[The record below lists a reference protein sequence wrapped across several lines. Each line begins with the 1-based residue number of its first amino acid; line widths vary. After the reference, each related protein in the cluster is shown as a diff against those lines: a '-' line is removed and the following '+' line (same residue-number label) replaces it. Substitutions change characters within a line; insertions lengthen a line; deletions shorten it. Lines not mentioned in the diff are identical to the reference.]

1 VFRAFLLAAV
11 TLAVAAPANA
21 DDWTTYYERSGFRRT
36 PDYAATVDY
45 CRRLAAASP
54 MVHYTSFGTS
64 PQGRELPLLIVDRNG
79 DFDAASVRE
88 GDNVVLLVQA
98 GIHAGEIDGKDAGLM
113 LIRDMVITGTH
124 DDLLGGVTL
133 LFIPIFN
140 VDGHER
146 SGRFNRPNQNG
157 PEEMGW
163 RVTAQNLNLNRD
175 YLKADAPEMRDW
187 LRLYREWLPEFF
199 VDCHVTDGA
208 DYQYVVT
215 YAVEQYGTLDRAM
228 TEWLRER
235 FATPLEQR
243 MGADG
248 TPVAL
253 YQWYRRYHDPRSGVR
268 SWVAS
273 PRLSEGYCAEQN
285 RPALLIETH
294 SLKDYHSRV
303 DGTFAALV
311 HTIEIL
317 QRERGRLR
325 KLVAD
330 ADRRVAS
337 AAYRARPFPVSYT
350 YSDTDSVMIE
360 LAGIDYVME
369 TSGVTGGKYPR
380 FTGRKVTLSVPYF
393 NRQVVTAEVMLP
405 EGYIIPPQWRDV
417 IERLETH
424 GVRVARTDADVT
436 LAVDSYRFSNVV
448 WEDTPT
454 EGRHR
459 LSYEIEPVRQTR
471 TFPAGSAVIDMSQRA
486 ARIVAHALEPR
497 SPESFVSWGF
507 FDPIFERKEYI
518 ESYVIEPLA
527 AEMLADD
534 PQLAREFATWHEQ
547 NPEADPRTIRDWFYR
562 RTPYWDSHYNRYP
575 VGRISSRAQLEKLLR

>member
-1 VFRAFLLAAV
+1 
-11 TLAVAAPANA
+11 
-21 DDWTTYYERSGFRRT
+21 
-36 PDYAATVDY
+36 
-45 CRRLAAASP
+45 
-54 MVHYTSFGTS
+54 
-64 PQGRELPLLIVDRNG
+64 LLIVDRDG
-79 DFDAASVRE
+79 HFDAASVRA
-88 GDNVVLLVQA
+88 GDNAVLLVQA

-113 LIRDMVITGTH
+113 LIRDMVITGTRAK
-124 DDLLGGVTL
+124 LLDGVTL

-175 YLKADAPEMRDW
+175 YLKADAPEMRAW
-187 LRLYREWLPEFF
+187 LRLYNEWLPEFF

-215 YAVEQYGTLDRAM
+215 YAVEQFGTLDP
-228 TEWLRER
+228 TTTDWLRER
-235 FATPLEQR
+235 FVPPLKER
-243 MGADG
+243 MAADG
-248 TPVAL
+248 LPLGL
-253 YQWYRRYHDPRSGVR
+253 YQWYVEWQDPRSGIR

-285 RPALLIETH
+285 RPGLLIETH
-294 SLKDYHSRV
+294 SLKDYRSRV

-311 HTIEIL
+311 HTIEIV
-317 QRERGRLR
+317 QRERHRLR
-325 KLVAD
+325 KLVSD

-337 AAYRARPFPVSYT
+337 PAFRARPFPVSYT
-350 YSDTDSVMIE
+350 FSDTDSVMID
-360 LAGIDYVME
+360 LAGIEYVIE
-369 TSGVTGGKYPR
+369 KSELTGGEWPR
-380 FTGRKVTLSVPYF
+380 FTGREVTLSVPYF
-393 NRQVVTAEVMLP
+393 NRQRVSAEVMLP
-405 EGYIIPPQWRDV
+405 EGYIIPPEWGEV

-424 GVRVARTDADVT
+424 GVRVSRTTTPVR
-436 LAVDSYRFSNVV
+436 LSVDSYRFSEVS
-448 WEDTPT
+448 WESPPS
-454 EGRHR
+454 EGHHR
-459 LSYEIEPVRQTR
+459 VSYEIEPVLETR
-471 TFPAGSAVIDMSQRA
+471 TFPAGSAVIDMNQRA
-486 ARIVAHALEPR
+486 ARIVAHALEPA

-534 PQLAREFATWHEQ
+534 PRLARDFTTWREE
-547 NPEADPRTIRDWFYR
+547 NPDADAGVVRDWFYR

-575 VGRISSRAQLEKLLR
+575 IGRIRSREQLEQLLP